1 MDICKVVR
9 AVQLEDA
16 LGFRI
21 LLTTIFFLL
30 AGCAESTDQAE
41 PTQRL
46 MSFVDTE
53 NNRSSNTVNTMAR
66 SHEITIDVAESV
78 LDTGFQSVMS
88 ACTELEDCTLLNS
101 SINSGEYPRADIRM
115 RLLPESVPQLYETA
129 ASYGQVTRSQTSA
142 EDLAKPIF
150 DQEERLSMLRQYITD
165 LKNLRTD
172 AKNDVNALIR
182 LASELAK
189 TQSQLESAEGQ
200 RAHLQLRVDTEILS
214 IYLVVDQQR
223 SFWVPVG
230 LAFTNFSGK
239 LSEGVASAI
248 NGVAFILPW
257 LFVLIPLLYLARW
270 LWRRTKGPSTN

>member
-1 MDICKVVR
+1 MDTYKIFST
-9 AVQLEDA
+9 VQREDA
-16 LGFRI
+16 LGFKI

-30 AGCAESTDQAE
+30 AGCAESTDQ
-41 PTQRL
+41 PDNIRL
-46 MSFVDTE
+46 MGAGDPDS
-53 NNRSSNTVNTMAR
+53 NRSSDRVNTMAR
-66 SHEITIDVAESV
+66 SHEITIDVVEDV
-78 LDTGFQSVMS
+78 LETGYEAVVST
-88 ACTELEDCTLLNS
+88 CTELENCTLLNS
-101 SINSGEYPRADIRM
+101 SIDSGEYPRAYVRM

-150 DQEERLSMLRQYITD
+150 DQEERLSMLRQYIAD

-214 IYLVVDQQR
+214 INLIVDQQR
-223 SFWVPVG
+223 SFWVPVS
-230 LAFTNFSGK
+230 LAIANFSGE
-239 LSEGVASAI
+239 LSEGVASAFS
-248 NGVAFILPW
+248 GVAFILPW
-257 LFVLIPLLYLARW
+257 LFVLIPLLYLTRW
-270 LWRRTKGPSTN
+270 LWRRTKGSSTN